1 MRISRIY
8 IKDILTSGQELNLE
22 GERAHYLKTVLRV
35 KKGYQV
41 TLFNGS
47 GLDFSATVLAL
58 GRDSVTFELGASS
71 IISKESALH
80 THLALG
86 ITRGEKM
93 DFTIQKA
100 VELGVSKITPLLTK
114 NAVVRL
120 DHERRDIKKGHW
132 ERVMISA
139 CEQSGRSKLPI
150 IEEPTE
156 FSGWIAEQSGLKLL
170 LDPLAQSGFGNIK
183 PQQDQGVLFLTG
195 PEGGLAP
202 EERDWGVESG
212 FIPVKVGPRTLRAET
227 AGLVAVASAQ
237 LLWGDLSS

>member
-8 IKDILTSGQELNLE
+8 INHSLDSGRELSLE

-35 KKGYQV
+35 KKGYRV

-47 GLDFSATVLAL
+47 GLEFSATVLSL
-58 GRDSVTFELGASS
+58 GRDTISFEVGTSSVVN
-71 IISKESALH
+71 KESHLN

-120 DHERRDIKKGHW
+120 DDARRDLKKGHW
-132 ERVMISA
+132 ERVVVSA
-139 CEQSGRSKLPI
+139 CEQSGRSKLPVL
-150 IEEPTE
+150 EEPTD
-156 FSGWIAEQSGLKLL
+156 FSSWIAKQSGLRLL
-170 LDPLAQSGFGNIK
+170 LDPLAQTGLGSIK
-183 PQQDQGVLFLTG
+183 PQGQDVLFLTG

-202 EERDWGVESG
+202 EERDWAVESG
-212 FIPVKVGPRTLRAET
+212 FISVKVGPRVLRAET
-227 AGLVAVASAQ
+227 AALVAISSAQ
-237 LLWGDLSS
+237 LLWGDLSG